1 MFGRKK
7 EKEKKKKE
15 EPSTAHWGA
24 EEEDEALKAEGL
36 KRIDMDV
43 GRVELVDRDTST
55 PYIETY
61 DEDTGE
67 LEGSI
72 LLKDEN
78 REGLLDLVKILE
90 QVKLEQDHDA
100 NMKSI
105 GFKGQLNVENPSKV
119 DRLWDIDLTLKN
131 IEQTTLK
138 SGQIKIQELGVTEK
152 DNVYSQDFQ
161 IKGEAKNLL
170 LVKEYINTSSNAD
183 DILNIRDIENDL
195 LSLKDKT
202 GKAEAIEEIEEEEE
216 EEGEEEEEEDETD
229 GGAAAS
235 EYSLESFGVSI
246 DKEQVVTFAVA
257 MRNLFEKPI
266 SDVKVV
272 KNILAD
278 FKSPRNVDTTIG
290 SADVEGDQL
299 IWTIDV
305 LEPEVTALLKFT
317 CDIMPT
323 SIETI
328 KTGTIEVNYL
338 GSSSFS
344 GGLAIDKFDAYT
356 RNRFYIDIMER
367 DEEPGVWDCK
377 LVFDNTS
384 EFIVQLFNA
393 DVYSTEDE
401 SKKFVDIDPNDVPT
415 LPAGAQWHS
424 VKWTYESDDYPTF
437 RKLLEFR
444 VMPDFQTIVNGSIA
458 IEDVELSIAS
468 ITGDVIYSLYETIP
482 ERTGEMLEEE
492 EEEAIAEEEAMLIK
506 IPTFKEK
513 DVYASLRIENNG
525 SAPLNEISIIHQY
538 YDEYFQVPSSDEIKF
553 LLNDEE
559 VKLTPEA
566 VTFANNAL
574 NISLKNLKDSSV
586 GMFEPESVLEVRY
599 PIHCIKPPRETR
611 FESEITYLANT
622 FPLSE
627 QLEFRPEVPVIE
639 SVHIRKKIRLGKEIL
654 PIGDLGT
661 YEIIITAENI
671 GTNEL
676 RDINLFDIVPDNFEY
691 SDFNVEPEITD
702 EIEKDTLK
710 WHIDLLDEG
719 ERKEFRYRIKGSGNY
734 KPSEA
739 QVSY

>member
-7 EKEKKKKE
+7 DIEKKQKTPSKKK

-43 GRVELVDRDTST
+43 GRVELVDRDTNT

-61 DEDTGE
+61 DEETGE

-72 LLKDEN
+72 LLKDGN
-78 REGLLDLVKILE
+78 REGLLALVKIIE
-90 QVKLEQDHDA
+90 QVKVEQDHGAD
-100 NMKSI
+100 MKSI

-119 DRLWDIDLTLKN
+119 DRLWDIDLSLKN

-138 SGQIKIQELGVTEK
+138 SDQIKIQELGVTEE
-152 DNVYSQDFQ
+152 DNVDSQEFQ

-170 LVKEYINTSSNAD
+170 LIKEYINTSSNAG

-216 EEGEEEEEEDETD
+216 GEEEEDETD
-229 GGAAAS
+229 GGAVAS
-235 EYSLESFGVSI
+235 EYSLESFGISI
-246 DKEQVVTFAVA
+246 DKEQVVTFGIA

-266 SDVKVV
+266 SNVKVV
-272 KNILAD
+272 KSIPAE
-278 FKSPRNVDTTIG
+278 FKSPRIVDTTIG
-290 SADVEGDQL
+290 SADVKGDQL

-305 LEPEVTALLKFT
+305 LEPKETALLKFT
-317 CDIMPT
+317 CEIMPT

-328 KTGTIEVNYL
+328 KTGIIEVNYV

-356 RNRFYIDIMER
+356 RNRFYIDIVER
-367 DEEPGVWDCK
+367 DEEPDVWDCK

-384 EFIVQLFNA
+384 EFVVQLFNA
-393 DVYSTEDE
+393 DVYSPDDE

-415 LPAGAQWHS
+415 LPAEAQWHS
-424 VKWTYESDDYPTF
+424 VKWMYESEDFPTF
-437 RKLLEFR
+437 KKLLEFR
-444 VMPDFQTIVNGSIA
+444 VMPDFQTIVNGSIT

-468 ITGDVIYSLYETIP
+468 ITGDVIYSLHETIP
-482 ERTGEMLEEE
+482 ERTGEMPE
-492 EEEAIAEEEAMLIK
+492 EEEAMLIK

-513 DVYASLRIENNG
+513 EVYASLKIENNG
-525 SAPLNEISIIHQY
+525 SAPLNEISIIQQY
-538 YDEYFQVPSSDEIKF
+538 FDEYYQPPNSDEIQFF
-553 LLNDEE
+553 LNEEE
-559 VKLTPEA
+559 VELTPEA
-566 VTFANNAL
+566 VTLENNVL
-574 NISLKNLKDSSV
+574 TISLKNLKESSV

-599 PIHCIKPPRETR
+599 PIHCMKPPRETI
-611 FESEITYLANT
+611 FESEIIYLANT

-627 QLEFRPEVPVIE
+627 ELEFRPEVPVIE

-654 PIGDLGT
+654 PIGELGT
-661 YEIIITAENI
+661 YQIIITAENI

-676 RDINLFDIVPDNFEY
+676 TDITLFDVVPDNFEY

-710 WHIDLLDEG
+710 WTIDMLDEG
-719 ERKEFRYRIKGSGNY
+719 EKKEFRYTIKGSGDY

-739 QVSY
+739 QISY